1 MAKPFKR
8 TPLAGGDVFGK
19 KPVAPPVESG
29 PATTQPR
36 KPAAA
41 QTHEP
46 AKRIVADSDIPD
58 GADDKAGLKM
68 RVRYEKPHV
77 SLYASEATF
86 KAIKRLALDEGTTA
100 QALYRKGLLLMMKE
114 YGIDRGMTEDEI

>member
-19 KPVAPPVESG
+19 KPATAPIESG

-36 KPAAA
+36 KPATA
-41 QTHEP
+41 QTREP
-46 AKRIVADSDIPD
+46 AKRVVADDEIPE

-77 SLYASEATF
+77 SLYASPETF

-100 QALYRKGLLLMMKE
+100 QALYRKGLLLMMRE